1 MMGEMFERADP
12 VSEGE
17 VARRLLED
25 HIPSRVRARDA
36 SVYAFSEAAQ
46 ATARETMGWTTLASA
61 PAYPIVEIER
71 FAAQVRADGFESV
84 LLIGEG
90 GSSQA
95 PMTVTKYNKPD
106 GSGNLLDF
114 KVLDTVSP
122 VRVREIEERLDLAKT
137 LVIVSSKSGLTIE
150 VRSNYSEIR
159 RAMAAML
166 PPEEVPAHLVAI
178 TDAGSPL
185 EQAARE
191 QGWRKVFLGVPSVG
205 GRYSALS
212 VFTLVPAALV
222 GLDIRA
228 FLASAAEAEREC
240 GSDHAA
246 NPAVKLASFL
256 YSNYTHGRD
265 KFCFCTP
272 KRGRVF
278 GLWIEQLIAE
288 SLGKDGKGIVPNIE
302 IDMLTLANGATDRC
316 AIVYETKT
324 DLWDERRNFERGLAC
339 IASDLPVLVYNVESA
354 INLASHLV
362 IWEYATAFLGHLL
375 QVCPFDQPYVAAAKR
390 KTLEVLD
397 RGCPEPD
404 IVEPLTRRADL
415 GDVRVWR
422 HGLAGESL
430 DEVLRSLF
438 CGLAQR
444 DWVSVDAFVPF
455 AGEGRREA
463 LEGIRH
469 EIAESGHVCC
479 LEIGPRYLHSTGQLQ
494 KGGAND
500 VACLIVSADEFE
512 DIPLD
517 GSTAAP
523 SLGALAYA
531 QACGDAQALA
541 ERGRRVVHVHLPDNS
556 GAALRALESAVRRA
570 LQ

>member
-1 MMGEMFERADP
+1 M
-12 VSEGE
+12 
-17 VARRLLED
+17 
-25 HIPSRVRARDA
+25 
-36 SVYAFSEAAQ
+36 
-46 ATARETMGWTTLASA
+46 
-61 PAYPIVEIER
+61 
-71 FAAQVRADGFESV
+71 
-84 LLIGEG
+84 
-90 GSSQA
+90 
-95 PMTVTKYNKPD
+95 
-106 GSGNLLDF
+106 
-114 KVLDTVSP
+114 
-122 VRVREIEERLDLAKT
+122 
-137 LVIVSSKSGLTIE
+137 
-150 VRSNYSEIR
+150 
-159 RAMAAML
+159 
-166 PPEEVPAHLVAI
+166 
-178 TDAGSPL
+178 
-185 EQAARE
+185 
-191 QGWRKVFLGVPSVG
+191 
-205 GRYSALS
+205 
-212 VFTLVPAALV
+212 
-222 GLDIRA
+222 
-228 FLASAAEAEREC
+228 
-240 GSDHAA
+240 
-246 NPAVKLASFL
+246 
-256 YSNYTHGRD
+256 
-265 KFCFCTP
+265 
-272 KRGRVF
+272 
-278 GLWIEQLIAE
+278 
-288 SLGKDGKGIVPNIE
+288 
-302 IDMLTLANGATDRC
+302 
-316 AIVYETKT
+316 YETKT

-339 IASDLPVLVYNVESA
+339 IAPDVPVLVYNVESA

-404 IVEPLTRRADL
+404 ITEPLPRRADL

-422 HGLAGESL
+422 HGLAGEGL

-438 CGLAQR
+438 GGLAPC
-444 DWVSVDAFVPF
+444 DWGSVDAFVPF

-494 KGGAND
+494 KGGPND

-556 GAALRALESAVRRA
+556 GASLRALESAVRRA